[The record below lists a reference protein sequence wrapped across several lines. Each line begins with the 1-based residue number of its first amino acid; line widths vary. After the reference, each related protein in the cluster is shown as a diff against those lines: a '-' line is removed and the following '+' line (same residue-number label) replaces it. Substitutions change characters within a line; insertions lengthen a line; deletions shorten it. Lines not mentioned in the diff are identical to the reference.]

1 MFVAISGSIV
11 LPGKSNFLVGF
22 TTDWIKDS
30 GKYFL
35 QALYGVSRKMFF
47 SQWKLYLLRKLYG
60 DKLCTL
66 KG

>member
-1 MFVAISGSIV
+1 MFAAISGSIV
-11 LPGKSNFLVGF
+11 LPGKSNFLGGF
-22 TTDWIKDS
+22 STDWIKDS

-60 DKLCTL
+60 DKLYTL